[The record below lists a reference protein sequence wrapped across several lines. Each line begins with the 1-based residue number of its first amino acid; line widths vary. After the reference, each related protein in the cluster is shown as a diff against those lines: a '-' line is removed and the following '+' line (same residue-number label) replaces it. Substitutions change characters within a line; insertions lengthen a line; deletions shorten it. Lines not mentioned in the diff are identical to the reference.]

1 MITASNGPT
10 LISHLGGGCNS
21 RFSLLGENNGFYF
34 HGECND
40 RSISFS
46 PTNTWIHLVVVYEN
60 NYIRFYK
67 DGILINDP
75 NSASYYNFTTSLNT
89 QNNEIRIGHPGIS
102 GPSWPSQFYGF
113 IDDIGFWNRALS
125 QQEITALYTSTAGTV
140 ASLNCNGFTQSG
152 NLYSGQA
159 ASNVSIS
166 VPYTGGNAGFYAG
179 QTVTSTGVTGLTAT
193 LTSGTLAN
201 GSGTLNYT
209 ITGTPSGA
217 GNATFAIGVGGQS
230 CNLVL
235 PVTTLSGQ
243 YLANSVFCA
252 NGPTAIVD
260 VTNPTTGKTWM
271 DRNLGASQVA
281 TSSTDQNAY
290 GDLYQWG
297 RRADGHQCR
306 TSPTTAT
313 LSSVDQP
320 AHGNFILAP
329 NAPTDWRSPQNAN
342 LWQGVNG
349 VNNPCPS
356 GYRIPTEQ
364 ELDAERL
371 SWVSNNSLGAY
382 SSVLK
387 ATVAGGRAHNN
398 GSIIGFGTNGGFWAS
413 TVIGT
418 YTRAIDFDMN
428 NSYFYNGLRAG
439 ALSVRCIKEIVGS
452 VGALNCNGNVQ
463 TGNLIVNQAA
473 SNVSV
478 SVPYTAG
485 NGGYYNAQ
493 TVSSAGVTG
502 LTLSLNAGNLANGNG
517 NISYAVTGTPSASGS
532 ANFAISLGG
541 QNCTLTLNVFG
552 VQPSYP
558 AGTVN
563 CNGNAT
569 IVNDVTN
576 PTTGKTWMDR
586 NLGASQVA
594 TSSTDQNAYGDL
606 YQWGRRADGHQC
618 RTSPTTATLSS
629 IDQPAHGNFIIAP
642 NAPYDWRAPQNANLW
657 QGINGVNN
665 PCPSGYRIPTE
676 QELDAERLSWVNQN
690 SAGAYASPLKF
701 TVTGYRN
708 YSAGLITDNGIAG
721 DYWTNL
727 VNNSD
732 SRFLAFGSNVAYFSS
747 GYRSSG
753 FAIRCIKETVG
764 SVGAL
769 NCNGFT
775 QSGNLYSGQAAS
787 NVSINVPYSGGNGG
801 YYAGQNASSTG
812 VTGLTAT
819 LTSGTLANGSGTLS
833 YTITGTP
840 SGVGNATFA
849 INIGGQSCNLVVP
862 ITALTGQYPANS
874 VFCANGPTAIV
885 DVTNP
890 TTGKIWMD
898 RNLGASQV
906 ATSSTDQNAYGDL
919 YQWGRRAD
927 GHQCRTSATTATLSS
942 VDQPAHGNFI
952 VVPNVPS
959 DWRSP
964 QNANLWQGV
973 NGVNNPCPSGYR
985 IPTETEINAERIS
998 WSQNNSVGAFS
1009 SPLKWTLAGR
1019 RFSWDGLLSDI
1030 GTYGSYWS
1038 STISG
1043 IYSLDLDFSISSAGI
1058 PGNNSR
1064 ADGGSVRC
1072 IKETVGSVGAL
1083 NCNGSTQTGNL
1094 IINQTATSISA
1105 SVPYTSGNGGVYN
1118 AQTLSST
1125 GVTGLTATLVSGT
1138 LANGSGSLTYA
1149 ITGTPTTSGTASFA
1163 ISIGGQSCTLNLVVY
1178 GAQPSYPAGT
1188 VNCNGNATIV
1198 NDVTNPTTG
1207 KTWMDR
1213 NLGASQV
1220 ATSST
1225 DQNAYGDLY
1234 QWGRRADGHQCRT
1247 SATTSTLSSVDQPAH
1262 GNFILAPNAPFDW
1275 RSPQNANLWQGVNG
1289 VNNPCPSGYRIPTEQ
1304 ELDAER
1310 LSWSA
1315 NNSIGAFNSPLKIT
1329 LAGNRGNGAGSLF
1342 GVGGNGNYWSSVIS
1356 STSSRYLLF
1365 DGSLANMTT
1374 NIRGLGFSLRC
1385 IKETVGSVG
1394 ALNCNGTTLSG
1405 GVYANQAILGTTAS
1419 VPYTGGNGGY
1429 IAAQTLNSTGVTGIT
1444 ATLSQGL
1451 LANGAGTLAFA
1462 LSGTPSGTGTATFAL
1477 TIGGQSCSFTVSVQ
1491 SFASLSI
1498 NTNDTICNGTSTTLT
1513 ASVANAGTSCAA
1525 PGMSGTLT
1533 NGLVG
1538 YWPFCGNANDLS
1550 GNANHGTVHGAT
1562 LTTDRFGTA
1571 NSAYSFDGIQSNIV
1585 VLNPVNLPIGNSS
1598 RTFACWFNYNT
1609 SIQPP
1614 IYNDW
1619 NSLICY
1625 GNFGAN
1631 CNANYLLL
1639 NNNQT
1644 IGYAGCSG
1652 LTTSSA
1658 NILNSWHQV
1667 SSTYSNGEVKIY
1679 LDGQLLSQTNNNSH
1693 STSLTDLYFGLFNN
1707 QLNSSQ
1713 KYNLNG
1719 KLDDIGIWNRA
1730 LTQQEIT
1737 QLYQQGQA
1745 TYLWSNG
1752 ATTPSITVS
1761 PTQTTTYTC
1770 TVTMNGAITTQSQT
1784 ITVNPIPTV
1793 NAGQDQTVF
1802 AGTQVTLSGSGA
1814 NSYAWN
1820 NGVTNNTPFTATTT
1834 TTYTVT
1840 GTTNGCAGTD
1850 QVLVTV
1856 LPAPNLTLNTN
1867 DTICNGTSTT
1877 LTASVAN
1884 AGTSCAAP
1892 GLSGTLTNGLVGYW
1906 PFCGNANDLSGNANH
1921 GSFTGL
1927 SCIGCSPVTAPP
1939 TPTFDRFN
1947 TSNSS
1952 YQFSNS
1958 FDLIN
1963 IPNSNSLQLT
1973 NEFTISIWANPNTGS
1988 YGSGPS
1994 YLTLLQKWGGT
2005 GSGASYMAALNP
2017 SGNPILYTNNGV
2029 ATSSIVANNP
2039 ISLNN
2044 WTLITFTFEN
2054 GLAKI
2059 FLNGILNTS
2068 SANLVV
2074 PAIQNSSIEIA
2085 RNLNQFAN
2093 FSGDAFAGILD
2104 DIGLWNRA
2112 LTQQEITQ
2120 LYQQGQA
2127 TYLWSNGATTP
2138 SITVSPTQT
2147 TTYTCT
2153 VTMNGVSTTQSQ
2165 TITVNALP
2173 TVTATANQTVCAGAS
2188 VTLNGSGA
2196 SSYSWNNGISNG
2208 VAFTPNS
2215 TTTYTVTGT
2224 NANGCTN
2231 TAQTTVT
2238 VNALP
2243 AANITAQGATTF
2255 CQNNSV
2261 TLNANSGA
2269 GLSYQWYNN
2278 GSAINGANSATLPV
2292 SNAGSYTVQVTNANN
2307 CSQTSAAT
2315 SVTVNA
2321 LPAATITPASAT
2333 TFCQGGSV
2341 VLNGNVGQGLSYQWN
2356 LNGSPINGA
2365 NAASYTANAS
2375 GNYSLDVL
2383 NSDGCSAT
2391 ATVVSVTVNA
2401 LPTVSAGT
2409 NQTLCAGTAITLSGS
2424 GASSYT
2430 WNNGVS
2436 NGVSFTPVST
2446 QTYTVTGTNANGCSN
2461 TAQVTVTV
2469 NALPTPTISYVG
2481 SPILCQ
2487 GSTLALNSSA
2497 GSSYL
2502 WSNGQTTQTI
2512 QVTQG
2517 GAYTVQV
2524 TNANGCVGTSNP
2536 VNITVNPLPA
2546 PSITAQG
2553 PTTFCQGGSVVLT
2566 STGATSYAWSTN
2578 ATTQS
2583 ITVTTSGLYQVTV
2596 VDNKGCSGSSSPIQV
2611 TVLSPP
2617 NASITTIGSTALCAG
2632 QSTSLSA
2639 PAGNTYLWSNGA
2651 STQNITV
2658 NTAGTYSVQVTNA
2671 AGCSAN
2677 SNVVTISVNPVP
2689 VANISANGATSFCS
2703 GGSVVLTASAGA
2715 SYLWNTGATTQSIT
2729 VNSSGTFNVTVTGA
2743 GGCNATSA
2751 ATSVTVNALP
2761 TASITAS
2768 GNTTFCAGNSVLL
2781 SASNGNSYL
2790 WSNGATTPSISATT
2804 AGSYSVSVTNG
2815 AGCSATSTPVQ
2826 ITVNPL
2832 PTVSAGANQS
2842 VCIGGQVTLNGS
2854 GANTYTWNNGVTNG
2868 IAFTPA
2874 NTQTYTVTGTNANGC
2889 SNTAQVTVTVNALPA
2904 VSAGA
2909 NQSICAGSQVTLMG
2923 SGANTYA
2930 WNNGVTNG
2938 VAFTPVNTQTYTVTG
2953 TNANGCSNTAQ
2964 MTVTVNALPTASIS
2978 PSGSTTLCAGSSVN
2992 LSASNGS
2999 SYLWSNG
3006 ATTQTITASSAGN
3019 YSVQVTNAAGCSA
3032 TSSIVNVVVNPLPAA
3047 NITANGSTTFCAG
3060 GSVVL
3065 SATAGASYL
3074 WNTGATSQTLTVNTS
3089 GTYTVT
3095 VTSNNGCVGTS
3106 SPQTVTV
3113 SAQPSTSITANG
3125 ATSFCAGG
3133 SVLLSAP
3140 NGGTYL
3146 WSTGATT
3153 PSISVST
3160 AGNYSVTVTN
3170 GAGCSATSS
3179 PTQITVN
3186 PLPVVSAG
3194 ANQSVCSGAQVTLNG
3209 SGATSY
3215 IWNNGVTNGVA
3226 FTPATTQT
3234 YTVTGSDANGC
3245 SNTAQ
3250 VTVSVNALPV
3260 VSAGANQSICSG
3272 AQVTLNGSGATS
3284 YTWNNGVT
3292 NGVAFTPANT
3302 QTYTVTGTNANG
3314 CANTAQ
3320 VTVSVNALPAVSAGA
3335 NQSICA
3341 GAQVTLN
3348 GSGATS
3354 YAWNNGVT
3362 NGVAFTPANTQTY
3375 TVTGTNANGCSNTAQ
3390 VTVSVN
3396 VLPTVSAGA
3405 NQSVCAGNQVTLNG
3419 SGATSYSWNNGV
3431 TNGVAFTPANTQT
3444 YTVTGTN
3451 ANGCSNTAQVTVTV
3465 NALPVVS
3472 AGSNQSVCAGNQV
3485 TLNGSGA
3492 TSYAWN
3498 NGVTNGVAFTPAN
3511 TQTYTVTGTNANG
3524 CTNTAQVTV
3533 TVNALPTANAGTN
3546 ALINCVNNPNGAL
3559 LGAAPQAGFTYQ
3571 WSPATGLSSATLAN
3585 PVANPINST
3594 GYTLTVTQTA
3604 TGCSNTASVNV
3615 TVNSSAPQANAGQNS
3630 SITCVANTNGVNI
3643 GSNPSAGLTYAWTP
3657 STGLSASNISN
3668 PVANPLLTTTYT
3680 LTITNTSNGCTGTG
3694 TVTVSVNNTAP
3705 TVNAGQDQTVC
3716 AGQSVTLN
3724 ATGANTYTWNNGAI
3738 QGVAFTPST
3747 TQTYTVQGT
3756 NTVNG
3761 CTSTDQVI
3769 VTLNALPTV
3778 SAGTNQTVCAGT
3790 SVTLT
3795 GSGASSY
3802 AWNNGVSNGVAF
3814 SPTNTQTYTVTGTDA
3829 NGCSN
3834 TAQVTVTVNALPVVS
3849 AGPNQSICAG
3859 TAVTLNGSGATN
3871 YTWNNGVSNGV
3882 AFTPTNTQTYTVTG
3896 TNANGCQG
3904 TAQVTVTVNA
3914 VPTPTLVANGTA
3926 PYCPGTNVVLS
3937 TPSIPGHT
3945 YQWYFGQNIINGA
3958 TASTYTATTAGT
3970 YYVKVTAPGGCFGNS
3985 NSITISY
3992 LNPTIIAMGPT
4003 NICQGGN
4010 VVLQTAVGAGFQYT
4024 WMKNGMS
4031 LINGGNSASFTA
4043 SSPGTYTVKIVT
4055 PSGCVM
4061 YSNPIQVSFIINP
4074 TASITAN
4081 GSLNLCAGNSIT
4093 LSAANNANAVS
4104 YQWRKNGIN
4113 ILGATSQ
4120 TLVVSQSGTYSVVIA
4135 NLACPATSAVIS
4147 NTLTIQVFPNPNPI
4161 ITSSGTVV
4169 SPGVSVTLSTATGIG
4184 NTYQWYKMLGTTLL
4198 AIQGATQ
4205 ATYTTTSSG
4214 TFRVKVTNMYGC
4226 WKYSNS
4232 ITIGSSQLPEQGV
4245 TCTSDGIVVKHPE
4258 GISNEGTWME
4268 EAVDGTKSRIT
4279 TTWDEANKQWVV
4291 MAKPQGNYVYETT
4304 EEEMVMQWIR
4314 IVNVCNERTL
4324 VAYPNPTRDVFT
4336 VDGITQIEAVQ
4347 SIQLWNQ
4354 MGQRV
4359 TEFAIE
4365 TQHFDLSNYAPG
4377 LYFLVIEALNERI
4390 QVKVERN

>member
-1 MITASNGPT
+1 MRYFYALLLTFFSFQFISQTPNYVPTNSLVGWWPFTGNANDLSGNGYNGTVNGATLTTDRFGVTNRAYSFNGNSNFIWVGLVQQLNGSPAASISYWINSSLSFPQNAAGNYGTAIGHWKHDGQFNGPIGIQLT
-10 LISHLGGGCNS
+10 NISDGSLDVSLIGGQGTSSNPGIINANNWTHICVIYNGS
-21 RFSLLGENNGFYF
+21 QAINQRISLYINGHFNQFINVNN
-34 HGECND
+34 
-40 RSISFS
+40 S
-46 PTNTWIHLVVVYEN
+46 PTTLGSQATRTY
-60 NYIRFYK
+60 FGAACGP
-67 DGILINDP
+67 DGQDD
-75 NSASYYNFTTSLNT
+75 AWSYFN
-89 QNNEIRIGHPGIS
+89 GK
-102 GPSWPSQFYGF
+102 
-113 IDDIGFWNRALS
+113 IDDIGIWNRALT
-125 QQEITALYTSTAGTV
+125 QTEITALYTSTAGTV
-140 ASLNCNGFTQSG
+140 ASLNCNGFIQIG

-159 ASNVSIS
+159 ASNVSIN
-166 VPYTGGNAGFYAG
+166 VPYTGGNGGYYAG
-179 QTVTSTGVTGLTAT
+179 QNVSSTGVTGLTAT
-193 LTSGTLAN
+193 LTSSTLAN
-201 GSGTLNYT
+201 GNGTVSYT
-209 ITGTPSGA
+209 LTGTPSGV
-217 GNATFAIGVGGQS
+217 GNATFALSIGGQS

-243 YLANSVFCA
+243 Y
-252 NGPTAIVD
+252 
-260 VTNPTTGKTWM
+260 
-271 DRNLGASQVA
+271 
-281 TSSTDQNAY
+281 
-290 GDLYQWG
+290 
-297 RRADGHQCR
+297 
-306 TSPTTAT
+306 
-313 LSSVDQP
+313 
-320 AHGNFILAP
+320 
-329 NAPTDWRSPQNAN
+329 
-342 LWQGVNG
+342 
-349 VNNPCPS
+349 
-356 GYRIPTEQ
+356 
-364 ELDAERL
+364 
-371 SWVSNNSLGAY
+371 
-382 SSVLK
+382 
-387 ATVAGGRAHNN
+387 
-398 GSIIGFGTNGGFWAS
+398 
-413 TVIGT
+413 
-418 YTRAIDFDMN
+418 
-428 NSYFYNGLRAG
+428 
-439 ALSVRCIKEIVGS
+439 
-452 VGALNCNGNVQ
+452 
-463 TGNLIVNQAA
+463 
-473 SNVSV
+473 
-478 SVPYTAG
+478 
-485 NGGYYNAQ
+485 
-493 TVSSAGVTG
+493 
-502 LTLSLNAGNLANGNG
+502 
-517 NISYAVTGTPSASGS
+517 
-532 ANFAISLGG
+532 
-541 QNCTLTLNVFG
+541 
-552 VQPSYP
+552 
-558 AGTVN
+558 
-563 CNGNAT
+563 
-569 IVNDVTN
+569 
-576 PTTGKTWMDR
+576 
-586 NLGASQVA
+586 
-594 TSSTDQNAYGDL
+594 
-606 YQWGRRADGHQC
+606 
-618 RTSPTTATLSS
+618 
-629 IDQPAHGNFIIAP
+629 
-642 NAPYDWRAPQNANLW
+642 
-657 QGINGVNN
+657 
-665 PCPSGYRIPTE
+665 
-676 QELDAERLSWVNQN
+676 
-690 SAGAYASPLKF
+690 
-701 TVTGYRN
+701 
-708 YSAGLITDNGIAG
+708 
-721 DYWTNL
+721 
-727 VNNSD
+727 
-732 SRFLAFGSNVAYFSS
+732 
-747 GYRSSG
+747 
-753 FAIRCIKETVG
+753 
-764 SVGAL
+764 
-769 NCNGFT
+769 
-775 QSGNLYSGQAAS
+775 
-787 NVSINVPYSGGNGG
+787 
-801 YYAGQNASSTG
+801 
-812 VTGLTAT
+812 
-819 LTSGTLANGSGTLS
+819 
-833 YTITGTP
+833 
-840 SGVGNATFA
+840 
-849 INIGGQSCNLVVP
+849 
-862 ITALTGQYPANS
+862 PANS

-885 DVTNP
+885 
-890 TTGKIWMD
+890 
-898 RNLGASQV
+898 
-906 ATSSTDQNAYGDL
+906 
-919 YQWGRRAD
+919 
-927 GHQCRTSATTATLSS
+927 
-942 VDQPAHGNFI
+942 
-952 VVPNVPS
+952 
-959 DWRSP
+959 
-964 QNANLWQGV
+964 
-973 NGVNNPCPSGYR
+973 
-985 IPTETEINAERIS
+985 
-998 WSQNNSVGAFS
+998 
-1009 SPLKWTLAGR
+1009 
-1019 RFSWDGLLSDI
+1019 
-1030 GTYGSYWS
+1030 
-1038 STISG
+1038 
-1043 IYSLDLDFSISSAGI
+1043 
-1058 PGNNSR
+1058 
-1064 ADGGSVRC
+1064 
-1072 IKETVGSVGAL
+1072 
-1083 NCNGSTQTGNL
+1083 
-1094 IINQTATSISA
+1094 
-1105 SVPYTSGNGGVYN
+1105 
-1118 AQTLSST
+1118 
-1125 GVTGLTATLVSGT
+1125 
-1138 LANGSGSLTYA
+1138 
-1149 ITGTPTTSGTASFA
+1149 
-1163 ISIGGQSCTLNLVVY
+1163 
-1178 GAQPSYPAGT
+1178 
-1188 VNCNGNATIV
+1188 
-1198 NDVTNPTTG
+1198 DVTNPTTG

-1262 GNFILAPNAPFDW
+1262 GNFILTPNAPFDW
-1275 RSPQNANLWQGVNG
+1275 RSPQNTNLWQGVSG

-1374 NIRGLGFSLRC
+1374 NIRGLGFSIRC

-1429 IAAQTLNSTGVTGIT
+1429 IAAQTLNSTGVSGIT

-1451 LANGAGTLAFA
+1451 LANGAGTLALV
-1462 LSGTPSGTGTATFAL
+1462 LSGTPSGTGSATFAL
-1477 TIGGQSCSFTVSVQ
+1477 TIGGQSCSFTVNVQ
-1491 SFASLSI
+1491 SFASITINTNDTICAGQTTTLTANAQNAGTPCAAPGLSGTLTNGLVGYWPFCGNANDLSGNGNNGTVNGATLTTDRFGSANSAYSFDGVDDRI
-1498 NTNDTICNGTSTTLT
+1498 GVSNNSSINNLSEVSLSYWINVSQLPNNNVDGGYAGCVTKWFGTGNCNSNTDHFGSWITSNSTYKGGTRLYPLGVNMTTSQSVISTGNWSFICFVHDSNSGGKLFINGSLVSTVPVIGSLCSTTNDLYFGCDNGLGILNRFLNGKLDDIGIYNRALTPQEITQLYQQGQATYLWSNGATTPSITVSPTQTTTYTCTVTMNGSSTTQSQTITVNALPTVNAGQDQTVFAGTQVTLSGSGANSYAWNNGVTNNTPFAATTTTTYTVTGTTNGCAGTDQVLVTVLPAPNLTLNTNDTICNGTSTTLT

-1784 ITVNPIPTV
+1784 ITVN
-1793 NAGQDQTVF
+1793 
-1802 AGTQVTLSGSGA
+1802 
-1814 NSYAWN
+1814 
-1820 NGVTNNTPFTATTT
+1820 
-1834 TTYTVT
+1834 
-1840 GTTNGCAGTD
+1840 
-1850 QVLVTV
+1850 
-1856 LPAPNLTLNTN
+1856 
-1867 DTICNGTSTT
+1867 
-1877 LTASVAN
+1877 
-1884 AGTSCAAP
+1884 
-1892 GLSGTLTNGLVGYW
+1892 
-1906 PFCGNANDLSGNANH
+1906 
-1921 GSFTGL
+1921 
-1927 SCIGCSPVTAPP
+1927 
-1939 TPTFDRFN
+1939 
-1947 TSNSS
+1947 
-1952 YQFSNS
+1952 
-1958 FDLIN
+1958 
-1963 IPNSNSLQLT
+1963 
-1973 NEFTISIWANPNTGS
+1973 
-1988 YGSGPS
+1988 
-1994 YLTLLQKWGGT
+1994 
-2005 GSGASYMAALNP
+2005 
-2017 SGNPILYTNNGV
+2017 
-2029 ATSSIVANNP
+2029 
-2039 ISLNN
+2039 
-2044 WTLITFTFEN
+2044 
-2054 GLAKI
+2054 
-2059 FLNGILNTS
+2059 
-2068 SANLVV
+2068 
-2074 PAIQNSSIEIA
+2074 
-2085 RNLNQFAN
+2085 
-2093 FSGDAFAGILD
+2093 
-2104 DIGLWNRA
+2104 
-2112 LTQQEITQ
+2112 
-2120 LYQQGQA
+2120 
-2127 TYLWSNGATTP
+2127 
-2138 SITVSPTQT
+2138 
-2147 TTYTCT
+2147 
-2153 VTMNGVSTTQSQ
+2153 
-2165 TITVNALP
+2165 ALP

-2391 ATVVSVTVNA
+2391 STVVSVTVNA
-2401 LPTVSAGT
+2401 LPTVSAGA
-2409 NQTLCAGTAITLSGS
+2409 NQTLCVGTAITLSGS
-2424 GASSYT
+2424 GATSYT

-2436 NGVSFTPVST
+2436 NGVAFTPAST

-2566 STGATSYAWSTN
+2566 STGATSYSWSTN

-2617 NASITTIGSTALCAG
+2617 NASITTIGSTVLCTG

-2658 NTAGTYSVQVTNA
+2658 NTAGTYSVQVTNP

-2790 WSNGATTPSISATT
+2790 WSNGATTPSISATA

-2815 AGCSATSTPVQ
+2815 AGCSATSNPIQ

-2832 PTVSAGANQS
+2832 PSVSAGANQS
-2842 VCIGGQVTLNGS
+2842 VCIGGQVTLSGS

-2868 IAFTPA
+2868 VAFTPA

-2938 VAFTPVNTQTYTVTG
+2938 VAFTPANTQTYTVTG

-2964 MTVTVNALPTASIS
+2964 VTVTVNALPTASINA
-2978 PSGSTTLCAGSSVN
+2978 SGSTTLCAGSSVN

-3006 ATTQTITASSAGN
+3006 ATTQTITANSAGN

-3074 WNTGATSQTLTVNTS
+3074 WNTGATTQTLTVNTS

-3095 VTSNNGCVGTS
+3095 VTSNNGCIGTS
-3106 SPQTVTV
+3106 SPQNVTV

-3170 GAGCSATSS
+3170 GAGCSATST

-3186 PLPVVSAG
+3186 PLPAVSAG
-3194 ANQSVCSGAQVTLNG
+3194 ANQSVCAGNQVTLNG

-3215 IWNNGVTNGVA
+3215 SWNNGVTNGVA

-3234 YTVTGSDANGC
+3234 YTVTGTSANGC

-3260 VSAGANQSICSG
+3260 VSAGANQSICS
-3272 AQVTLNGSGATS
+3272 
-3284 YTWNNGVT
+3284 
-3292 NGVAFTPANT
+3292 
-3302 QTYTVTGTNANG
+3302 
-3314 CANTAQ
+3314 
-3320 VTVSVNALPAVSAGA
+3320 
-3335 NQSICA
+3335 

-3390 VTVSVN
+3390 VTV
-3396 VLPTVSAGA
+3396 
-3405 NQSVCAGNQVTLNG
+3405 
-3419 SGATSYSWNNGV
+3419 
-3431 TNGVAFTPANTQT
+3431 
-3444 YTVTGTN
+3444 
-3451 ANGCSNTAQVTVTV
+3451 TV
-3465 NALPVVS
+3465 NALP
-3472 AGSNQSVCAGNQV
+3472 A
-3485 TLNGSGA
+3485 
-3492 TSYAWN
+3492 
-3498 NGVTNGVAFTPAN
+3498 
-3511 TQTYTVTGTNANG
+3511 
-3524 CTNTAQVTV
+3524 
-3533 TVNALPTANAGTN
+3533 ANAGSN
-3546 ALINCVNNPNGAL
+3546 ALINCVNNPNGAP

-3585 PVANPINST
+3585 PIANPINST

-3615 TVNSSAPQANAGQNS
+3615 TVNTAAPQANAGQNS
-3630 SITCVANTNGVNI
+3630 SITCVTNTNGVSI

-3724 ATGANTYTWNNGAI
+3724 ATGANTYVWNNGAI

-3761 CTSTDQVI
+3761 CTATDQVI

-3790 SVTLT
+3790 AVTLT

-3814 SPTNTQTYTVTGTDA
+3814 SPANTQTYTVTGTDA

-3859 TAVTLNGSGATN
+3859 TAVTLSGSGATN

-3882 AFTPTNTQTYTVTG
+3882 AFTPTNTQTYTVIG

-3914 VPTPTLVANGTA
+3914 VPTPTLVANGTT

-3945 YQWYFGQNIINGA
+3945 YQWYFGQTIINGA

-3985 NSITISY
+3985 NSINISY

-4031 LINGGNSASFTA
+4031 MINGGNSASFTA

-4061 YSNPIQVSFIINP
+4061 YSNPIQVTFIINP

-4113 ILGATSQ
+4113 IPGATSQ

-4135 NLACPATSAVIS
+4135 NQACPATSAVVS

-4161 ITSSGTVV
+4161 ISSSGTVV
-4169 SPGVSVTLSTATGIG
+4169 SPGVSVTLSTANGIG
-4184 NTYQWYKMLGTTLL
+4184 NTYQWFKMLGTTLL
-4198 AIQGATQ
+4198 AIPGATQ

-4279 TTWDEANKQWVV
+4279 TTWDEANKQWVI

-4314 IVNVCNERTL
+4314 IVNVCNQRAL

-4359 TEFAIE
+4359 TEFTIE

>member
-1 MITASNGPT
+1 MQFMRYFYALLLTFFSFQFISQTPNYVPTNGLVGWWPFT
-10 LISHLGGGCNS
+10 GNANDLSVNG
-21 RFSLLGENNGFYF
+21 NNGTVN
-34 HGECND
+34 GATLTTD
-40 RSISFS
+40 RFGVANRAYLFNGV
-46 PTNTWIHLVVVYEN
+46 T
-60 NYIRFYK
+60 NYIEVVHNATFDFESNNSITISTWFLTSSINGSVFVQKQAGVGATQNGFNCGLLNVSGALCGVSKKTPGNQSLIGFGPNGYNNSAWHNFVYSFTNGNAK
-67 DGILINDP
+67 LYYDGQLINTQTDIGSIVA
-75 NSASYYNFTTSLNT
+75 NSITNLFFGVGLPQNT
-89 QNNEIRIGHPGIS
+89 AYFNGKL
-102 GPSWPSQFYGF
+102 
-113 IDDIGFWNRALS
+113 DDIGIWNRALS
-125 QQEITALYTSTAGTV
+125 QQEISALYTSTAGTV
-140 ASLNCNGFTQSG
+140 SALNCNGFTQSG
-152 NLYSGQA
+152 NLIVNQA

-166 VPYTGGNAGFYAG
+166 VPYTGGNGGYYAG
-179 QTVTSTGVTGLTAT
+179 QNVSSTGVTGLTAT

-201 GSGTLNYT
+201 GSGTLSYT

-217 GNATFAIGVGGQS
+217 GNATFIISVGGQS

-243 YLANSVFCA
+243 YLANSVFCP

-260 VTNPTTGKTWM
+260 VTNP
-271 DRNLGASQVA
+271 S
-281 TSSTDQNAY
+281 
-290 GDLYQWG
+290 
-297 RRADGHQCR
+297 
-306 TSPTTAT
+306 
-313 LSSVDQP
+313 
-320 AHGNFILAP
+320 
-329 NAPTDWRSPQNAN
+329 
-342 LWQGVNG
+342 
-349 VNNPCPS
+349 
-356 GYRIPTEQ
+356 
-364 ELDAERL
+364 
-371 SWVSNNSLGAY
+371 
-382 SSVLK
+382 
-387 ATVAGGRAHNN
+387 
-398 GSIIGFGTNGGFWAS
+398 
-413 TVIGT
+413 
-418 YTRAIDFDMN
+418 
-428 NSYFYNGLRAG
+428 
-439 ALSVRCIKEIVGS
+439 
-452 VGALNCNGNVQ
+452 
-463 TGNLIVNQAA
+463 
-473 SNVSV
+473 
-478 SVPYTAG
+478 
-485 NGGYYNAQ
+485 
-493 TVSSAGVTG
+493 
-502 LTLSLNAGNLANGNG
+502 
-517 NISYAVTGTPSASGS
+517 
-532 ANFAISLGG
+532 
-541 QNCTLTLNVFG
+541 
-552 VQPSYP
+552 
-558 AGTVN
+558 
-563 CNGNAT
+563 
-569 IVNDVTN
+569 
-576 PTTGKTWMDR
+576 TGKTWMDR

-629 IDQPAHGNFIIAP
+629 IDQPAHGNFILAP
-642 NAPYDWRAPQNANLW
+642 NAPFDWRSPQNNNLW
-657 QGINGVNN
+657 QGVNGVNN
-665 PCPSGYRIPTE
+665 PCPSGYRVPT
-676 QELDAERLSWVNQN
+676 QTELDNERLSWNPNN
-690 SAGAYASPLKF
+690 SVGAFTSPLKWNLAGTRSF
-701 TVTGYRN
+701 NNGAINDLNTGGFFWTCTIDGGIGSYALSFIN
-708 YSAGLITDNGIAG
+708 NPFVGSYSRGYG
-721 DYWTNL
+721 
-727 VNNSD
+727 
-732 SRFLAFGSNVAYFSS
+732 FSV
-747 GYRSSG
+747 
-753 FAIRCIKETVG
+753 RCIKETIG

-769 NCNGFT
+769 NCNGNV
-775 QSGNLYSGQAAS
+775 QSGNLIVNQVAS
-787 NVSINVPYSGGNGG
+787 NVSVSVPYTAGNGG
-801 YYAGQNASSTG
+801 YYNAQTVSSTG
-812 VTGLTAT
+812 VSGLTLSINA
-819 LTSGTLANGSGTLS
+819 GYLANGNGNIS
-833 YTITGTP
+833 YTVSGTP
-840 SGVGNATFA
+840 SASGSANFAISLGGQNCTLTLTVYGVQPSYPAGTVNCNGNAT
-849 INIGGQSCNLVVP
+849 
-862 ITALTGQYPANS
+862 
-874 VFCANGPTAIV
+874 IV
-885 DVTNP
+885 NDVTNP
-890 TTGKIWMD
+890 TTGKTWMD
-898 RNLGASQV
+898 RNLGAGQV

-927 GHQCRTSATTATLSS
+927 GHQCRTSGNTSTLSS

-952 VVPNVPS
+952 LAPNAPF

-964 QNANLWQGV
+964 QNTNLWQGV

-985 IPTETEINAERIS
+985 IPTEQELDAERLS
-998 WSQNNSVGAFS
+998 WSSNNSSGAYTS
-1009 SPLKWTLAGR
+1009 QLKFVMSGY
-1019 RFSWDGLLSDI
+1019 RFNNN
-1030 GTYGSYWS
+1030 GSLQDLGSFGHYWS
-1038 STISG
+1038 STFNGSFSKRLGFGNVIAA
-1043 IYSLDLDFSISSAGI
+1043 SLND
-1058 PGNNSR
+1058 GNRGN
-1064 ADGGSVRC
+1064 GFTVRC
-1072 IKETVGSVGAL
+1072 IKETIGSVGSI
-1083 NCNGSTQTGNL
+1083 NCNGFTQSGNLYSGQVSSNVSISVPYTGGNGGYYAGQNVSSTGVTGLTATLTSGTLTNGSGTLSYTITGTPSGVGNATFAVSVGGQSCNLVIPITALSAQYPANSVFCANGPTAIVDVTNPTTGKTWMDRNLGASQVATSSTDQNAYGDLYQWGRGSDGHQCRTSPTTATLSSIDQPAHGNFILAPNAPNDWRSPQNTNLWQGVTGVNNPCPSGYRVPTETEFFNDRSTWLSNNSAGAFNSVLKLSQAGYRMNSNATLTSVGVDGNYWSSTINGTNAVTLDIVSGGALEYADKRSYGISVRCIKQALASVGSINCNSSTQTGNL
-1094 IINQTATSISA
+1094 IVNQVATSVSG
-1105 SVPYTSGNGGVYN
+1105 SVPYTAGNGGIYN

-1125 GVTGLTATLVSGT
+1125 GVTGLTASLAAGT
-1138 LANGSGSLTYA
+1138 LANGAGSLTYT

-1163 ISIGGQSCTLNLVVY
+1163 ISIGAQSCTLNLVVY
-1178 GAQPSYPAGT
+1178 NVQPAYPAGT

-1225 DQNAYGDLY
+1225 DAASYGDLY

-1247 SATTSTLSSVDQPAH
+1247 SPTTATLSSIDQPAH

-1275 RSPQNANLWQGVNG
+1275 RAPQNTNLWQGVNG
-1289 VNNPCPSGYRIPTEQ
+1289 VNNPCPSGYRIPTEP
-1304 ELDAER
+1304 ELNNER
-1310 LSWSA
+1310 LSWSSP
-1315 NNSIGAFNSPLKIT
+1315 NTQGAFSSNLKLT
-1329 LAGNRGNGAGSLF
+1329 LAGYRYYNS
-1342 GVGGNGNYWSSVIS
+1342 GGILLTAQEGFIWSSNIN
-1356 STSSRYLLF
+1356 STGTASRYLDWGNNNSDIF
-1365 DGSLANMTT
+1365 DAYRVFGMSV
-1374 NIRGLGFSLRC
+1374 RC

-1405 GVYANQAILGTTAS
+1405 GVYANQAIIGTTAS

-1429 IAAQTLNSTGVTGIT
+1429 FTAQTLNSTGVTGIT
-1444 ATLSQGL
+1444 ATLNQGL
-1451 LANGAGTLAFA
+1451 LANGVGTLAFA

-1477 TIGGQSCSFTVSVQ
+1477 TIGDQSCSFMVSVQ
-1491 SFASLSI
+1491 SFATLSI
-1498 NTNDTICNGTSTTLT
+1498 
-1513 ASVANAGTSCAA
+1513 
-1525 PGMSGTLT
+1525 
-1533 NGLVG
+1533 
-1538 YWPFCGNANDLS
+1538 
-1550 GNANHGTVHGAT
+1550 
-1562 LTTDRFGTA
+1562 
-1571 NSAYSFDGIQSNIV
+1571 
-1585 VLNPVNLPIGNSS
+1585 
-1598 RTFACWFNYNT
+1598 
-1609 SIQPP
+1609 
-1614 IYNDW
+1614 
-1619 NSLICY
+1619 
-1625 GNFGAN
+1625 
-1631 CNANYLLL
+1631 
-1639 NNNQT
+1639 
-1644 IGYAGCSG
+1644 
-1652 LTTSSA
+1652 
-1658 NILNSWHQV
+1658 
-1667 SSTYSNGEVKIY
+1667 
-1679 LDGQLLSQTNNNSH
+1679 
-1693 STSLTDLYFGLFNN
+1693 
-1707 QLNSSQ
+1707 
-1713 KYNLNG
+1713 
-1719 KLDDIGIWNRA
+1719 
-1730 LTQQEIT
+1730 
-1737 QLYQQGQA
+1737 
-1745 TYLWSNG
+1745 
-1752 ATTPSITVS
+1752 
-1761 PTQTTTYTC
+1761 
-1770 TVTMNGAITTQSQT
+1770 
-1784 ITVNPIPTV
+1784 
-1793 NAGQDQTVF
+1793 
-1802 AGTQVTLSGSGA
+1802 
-1814 NSYAWN
+1814 
-1820 NGVTNNTPFTATTT
+1820 
-1834 TTYTVT
+1834 
-1840 GTTNGCAGTD
+1840 
-1850 QVLVTV
+1850 
-1856 LPAPNLTLNTN
+1856 NTN

-1892 GLSGTLTNGLVGYW
+1892 GLSGTLTNSIVGYW
-1906 PFCGNANDLSGNANH
+1906 PFCGNANDLSGNGYNGTVNGA
-1921 GSFTGL
+1921 TL
-1927 SCIGCSPVTAPP
+1927 T
-1939 TPTFDRFN
+1939 TDRFGVAN
-1947 TSNSS
+1947 SAYSFDGISNFIWVGLVQQLNGSPTASISYWINSS
-1952 YQFSNS
+1952 LSFPQNVAGNYGTAIGHWKHDGQFNGP
-1958 FDLIN
+1958 IG
-1963 IPNSNSLQLT
+1963 IQLT
-1973 NEFTISIWANPNTGS
+1973 NISDGS
-1988 YGSGPS
+1988 VHVS
-1994 YLTLLQKWGGT
+1994 LIGGQ
-2005 GSGASYMAALNP
+2005 G
-2017 SGNPILYTNNGV
+2017 
-2029 ATSSIVANNP
+2029 TSSNQGIINA
-2039 ISLNN
+2039 NN
-2044 WTLITFTFEN
+2044 WTHICVIYN
-2054 GLAKI
+2054 GSQAINQRISLFI
-2059 FLNGILNTS
+2059 NGNF
-2068 SANLVV
+2068 
-2074 PAIQNSSIEIA
+2074 
-2085 RNLNQFAN
+2085 NQFINVNNSPTTLGSQATRTYI
-2093 FSGDAFAGILD
+2093 GAACGPDGQDDAWSYFNGKID
-2104 DIGLWNRA
+2104 DIGTWNRA

-2153 VTMNGVSTTQSQ
+2153 VTMNGVNTTQSQ
-2165 TITVNALP
+2165 TIAVNALP
-2173 TVTATANQTVCAGAS
+2173 TVTSTANQTVCAGTS
-2188 VTLNGSGA
+2188 VTLSGSGA
-2196 SSYSWNNGISNG
+2196 SSYSWSNGISNG

-2307 CSQTSAAT
+2307 CSQTSAAMA
-2315 SVTVNA
+2315 VTVNA
-2321 LPAATITPASAT
+2321 LPTATITPASAT

-2341 VLNGNVGQGLSYQWN
+2341 VLNGNLGQGLSYQWN

-2375 GNYSLDVL
+2375 GNYSLNVL
-2383 NSDGCSAT
+2383 NSDGCAAT
-2391 ATVVSVTVNA
+2391 STAVSVTVNA
-2401 LPTVSAGT
+2401 LPTVSAGS
-2409 NQTLCAGTAITLSGS
+2409 NQTLCAGTAITLSGT

-2436 NGVSFTPVST
+2436 NGVAFTPAST

-2469 NALPTPTISYVG
+2469 NALPTPSISYVG

-2487 GSTLALNSSA
+2487 GSVLALNSTA

-2566 STGATSYAWSTN
+2566 STGATSYTWSTN

-2689 VANISANGATSFCS
+2689 VANLSANGATSFCS

-2761 TASITAS
+2761 SASITAT

-2790 WSNGATTPSISATT
+2790 WSNGATTPSISATA

-2815 AGCSATSTPVQ
+2815 AGCTATSTPVQ

-2854 GANTYTWNNGVTNG
+2854 GANTYTWNNGLTNG

-2889 SNTAQVTVTVNALPA
+2889 SNTAQVTVNVNALPA

-2938 VAFTPVNTQTYTVTG
+2938 VAFTPPNTQTYTVTG

-2964 MTVTVNALPTASIS
+2964 VTVTVNALPTASIS

-3006 ATTQTITASSAGN
+3006 ATSQTITASSAGN

-3032 TSSIVNVVVNPLPAA
+3032 TSTIVNVVVNPLPAA

-3106 SPQTVTV
+3106 SPQSVTV

-3170 GAGCSATSS
+3170 GAGCSATST
-3179 PTQITVN
+3179 PTTITVN
-3186 PLPVVSAG
+3186 PLPV
-3194 ANQSVCSGAQVTLNG
+3194 
-3209 SGATSY
+3209 
-3215 IWNNGVTNGVA
+3215 
-3226 FTPATTQT
+3226 
-3234 YTVTGSDANGC
+3234 
-3245 SNTAQ
+3245 
-3250 VTVSVNALPV
+3250 
-3260 VSAGANQSICSG
+3260 
-3272 AQVTLNGSGATS
+3272 
-3284 YTWNNGVT
+3284 
-3292 NGVAFTPANT
+3292 
-3302 QTYTVTGTNANG
+3302 
-3314 CANTAQ
+3314 
-3320 VTVSVNALPAVSAGA
+3320 
-3335 NQSICA
+3335 
-3341 GAQVTLN
+3341 
-3348 GSGATS
+3348 
-3354 YAWNNGVT
+3354 
-3362 NGVAFTPANTQTY
+3362 
-3375 TVTGTNANGCSNTAQ
+3375 
-3390 VTVSVN
+3390 
-3396 VLPTVSAGA
+3396 VSAGA

-3444 YTVTGTN
+3444 YTVTGSD

-3465 NALPVVS
+3465 NALPVLN
-3472 AGSNQSVCAGNQV
+3472 AGANQSICSGAQV

-3524 CTNTAQVTV
+3524 CANTAQVTVTVNALPAVSAGANQSICAGAQVTLNGLGATSYAWNNGVTNGVAFTPVNTQTYTVTGTNANGCTNTAQVTVSVNALPTVSAGANQSICSGAQVTLNGSGASNYIWNNGVTNGVAFTPATTQTYTVSGTDANGCSNTAQVTVTVNALPVVSAGANQSICSGAQVTLNGSGATSYAWNNGVTNSVAFTPANTQTYTVTGTNANGCANTAQVTV
-3533 TVNALPTANAGTN
+3533 TVNALPTANAGSNT
-3546 ALINCVNNPNGAL
+3546 LINCVNNPNGAT
-3559 LGAAPQAGFTYQ
+3559 LGTAPQAGFTYQ
-3571 WSPATGLSSATLAN
+3571 WSPATGLSSANLAN
-3585 PVANPINST
+3585 PIANPINST
-3594 GYTLTVTQTA
+3594 AYTLTVTQTA

-3615 TVNSSAPQANAGQNS
+3615 TVNIAAPQANPGQNS

-3724 ATGANTYTWNNGAI
+3724 ATGANTYVWNNGAI
-3738 QGVAFTPST
+3738 QGVAFTPNT

-3761 CTSTDQVI
+3761 CTATDQVT

-3790 SVTLT
+3790 AVTLT
-3795 GSGASSY
+3795 GSGANSY

-3814 SPTNTQTYTVTGTDA
+3814 SPANTQTYTVTGTDA

-3849 AGPNQSICAG
+3849 AGANQSICAG
-3859 TAVTLNGSGATN
+3859 TAVTLSGSGATN

-3882 AFTPTNTQTYTVTG
+3882 AFTPTNTQTYTVIG

-3937 TPSIPGHT
+3937 TPSLPGHT

-3958 TASTYTATTAGT
+3958 TASTYTAMTAGT

-3985 NSITISY
+3985 NSITISF

-4031 LINGGNSASFTA
+4031 MINGGNSASFTV
-4043 SSPGTYTVKIVT
+4043 SSHGTYTVKIVT

-4113 ILGATSQ
+4113 IPGATSQ

-4135 NLACPATSAVIS
+4135 NQACPATSAVVS

-4169 SPGVSVTLSTATGIG
+4169 SPGVSVTLSTANVIG
-4184 NTYQWYKMLGTTLL
+4184 NTYQWYKMLGTTFL
-4198 AIQGATQ
+4198 AIPGATQ
-4205 ATYTTTSSG
+4205 ATYTTTSTG

-4226 WKYSNS
+4226 WAYTNS
-4232 ITIGSSQLPEQGV
+4232 IAIGSSQLPEQVV

-4258 GISNEGTWME
+4258 DVPNEGTWME
-4268 EAVDGTKSRIT
+4268 EAADGTKTRIAT
-4279 TTWDEANKQWVV
+4279 SWDEANKQWVI

-4304 EEEMVMQWIR
+4304 EDETVMQWIR
-4314 IVNVCNERTL
+4314 IVNVCNELTL
-4324 VAYPNPTRDVFT
+4324 VAHPNPTRDVFT

-4359 TEFAIE
+4359 TEFSIE

>member
-1 MITASNGPT
+1 
-10 LISHLGGGCNS
+10 
-21 RFSLLGENNGFYF
+21 
-34 HGECND
+34 
-40 RSISFS
+40 
-46 PTNTWIHLVVVYEN
+46 V
-60 NYIRFYK
+60 
-67 DGILINDP
+67 
-75 NSASYYNFTTSLNT
+75 
-89 QNNEIRIGHPGIS
+89 
-102 GPSWPSQFYGF
+102 
-113 IDDIGFWNRALS
+113 
-125 QQEITALYTSTAGTV
+125 
-140 ASLNCNGFTQSG
+140 
-152 NLYSGQA
+152 
-159 ASNVSIS
+159 
-166 VPYTGGNAGFYAG
+166 
-179 QTVTSTGVTGLTAT
+179 
-193 LTSGTLAN
+193 
-201 GSGTLNYT
+201 
-209 ITGTPSGA
+209 
-217 GNATFAIGVGGQS
+217 
-230 CNLVL
+230 
-235 PVTTLSGQ
+235 
-243 YLANSVFCA
+243 
-252 NGPTAIVD
+252 
-260 VTNPTTGKTWM
+260 
-271 DRNLGASQVA
+271 
-281 TSSTDQNAY
+281 
-290 GDLYQWG
+290 
-297 RRADGHQCR
+297 
-306 TSPTTAT
+306 
-313 LSSVDQP
+313 QP
-320 AHGNFILAP
+320 A
-329 NAPTDWRSPQNAN
+329 
-342 LWQGVNG
+342 
-349 VNNPCPS
+349 
-356 GYRIPTEQ
+356 
-364 ELDAERL
+364 
-371 SWVSNNSLGAY
+371 
-382 SSVLK
+382 
-387 ATVAGGRAHNN
+387 
-398 GSIIGFGTNGGFWAS
+398 
-413 TVIGT
+413 
-418 YTRAIDFDMN
+418 
-428 NSYFYNGLRAG
+428 
-439 ALSVRCIKEIVGS
+439 
-452 VGALNCNGNVQ
+452 
-463 TGNLIVNQAA
+463 
-473 SNVSV
+473 
-478 SVPYTAG
+478 
-485 NGGYYNAQ
+485 
-493 TVSSAGVTG
+493 
-502 LTLSLNAGNLANGNG
+502 
-517 NISYAVTGTPSASGS
+517 
-532 ANFAISLGG
+532 
-541 QNCTLTLNVFG
+541 
-552 VQPSYP
+552 YP

-594 TSSTDQNAYGDL
+594 TSSTDAASYGDL

-629 IDQPAHGNFIIAP
+629 
-642 NAPYDWRAPQNANLW
+642 
-657 QGINGVNN
+657 
-665 PCPSGYRIPTE
+665 
-676 QELDAERLSWVNQN
+676 
-690 SAGAYASPLKF
+690 
-701 TVTGYRN
+701 
-708 YSAGLITDNGIAG
+708 
-721 DYWTNL
+721 
-727 VNNSD
+727 
-732 SRFLAFGSNVAYFSS
+732 
-747 GYRSSG
+747 
-753 FAIRCIKETVG
+753 
-764 SVGAL
+764 
-769 NCNGFT
+769 
-775 QSGNLYSGQAAS
+775 
-787 NVSINVPYSGGNGG
+787 
-801 YYAGQNASSTG
+801 
-812 VTGLTAT
+812 
-819 LTSGTLANGSGTLS
+819 
-833 YTITGTP
+833 
-840 SGVGNATFA
+840 
-849 INIGGQSCNLVVP
+849 
-862 ITALTGQYPANS
+862 
-874 VFCANGPTAIV
+874 
-885 DVTNP
+885 
-890 TTGKIWMD
+890 
-898 RNLGASQV
+898 
-906 ATSSTDQNAYGDL
+906 
-919 YQWGRRAD
+919 
-927 GHQCRTSATTATLSS
+927 
-942 VDQPAHGNFI
+942 VDQPAHG
-952 VVPNVPS
+952 S
-959 DWRSP
+959 
-964 QNANLWQGV
+964 
-973 NGVNNPCPSGYR
+973 
-985 IPTETEINAERIS
+985 
-998 WSQNNSVGAFS
+998 
-1009 SPLKWTLAGR
+1009 
-1019 RFSWDGLLSDI
+1019 
-1030 GTYGSYWS
+1030 
-1038 STISG
+1038 
-1043 IYSLDLDFSISSAGI
+1043 
-1058 PGNNSR
+1058 
-1064 ADGGSVRC
+1064 
-1072 IKETVGSVGAL
+1072 
-1083 NCNGSTQTGNL
+1083 
-1094 IINQTATSISA
+1094 
-1105 SVPYTSGNGGVYN
+1105 
-1118 AQTLSST
+1118 
-1125 GVTGLTATLVSGT
+1125 
-1138 LANGSGSLTYA
+1138 
-1149 ITGTPTTSGTASFA
+1149 
-1163 ISIGGQSCTLNLVVY
+1163 
-1178 GAQPSYPAGT
+1178 
-1188 VNCNGNATIV
+1188 
-1198 NDVTNPTTG
+1198 
-1207 KTWMDR
+1207 
-1213 NLGASQV
+1213 
-1220 ATSST
+1220 
-1225 DQNAYGDLY
+1225 
-1234 QWGRRADGHQCRT
+1234 
-1247 SATTSTLSSVDQPAH
+1247 
-1262 GNFILAPNAPFDW
+1262 FILAPNAPFDW

-1310 LSWSA
+1310 LSWGS
-1315 NNSIGAFNSPLKIT
+1315 NNDIGAFGSPLKFPNTGVRNYQGFLISVGSIGAFWVGTIS
-1329 LAGNRGNGAGSLF
+1329 GS
-1342 GVGGNGNYWSSVIS
+1342 IS
-1356 STSSRYLLF
+1356 ANLSF
-1365 DGSLANMTT
+1365 DASGANM
-1374 NIRGLGFSLRC
+1374 IPDGRSGGYALRC

-1394 ALNCNGTTLSG
+1394 ALNCNGTIQTGNLIVNQVATSVSTSVPYTAGNGGIYNAQTLSSTGVTGLTASLAAGTLANGSGSLTYTITGTPTTSGTASFAISIG
-1405 GVYANQAILGTTAS
+1405 GQSCTLNLVVYNVQPAYPAGTVNCNGNATLVNDVTNPTTGKTWMDRNLGASQVATSSTDQNAYGDLYQWGRRPDGHQCRTSPTTATLSSVDQPAHGNFILAPNAPYDWRSPQNANLWQGMNGVNNPCPSGYRIPTQNELQNELSSWVSTSSNSAYNSILKFTIGGSRSESTAGINQLNNTGYYWASTVFGNVSWLLSINNTSSLTYTGRGVGMSVRCIKETMASVGAINCNGNVQTGNLIINQAAANVSVSVPYTAGNGGYYNAQTVSSTGVTGLTLSVNAGYLANGNGNISYTVSGTPSASGSANFAISLGGQSCTLNLVVYSAQPAYPAGTVNCNGNATLVNDVTNPTTGKTWMDRNLGASQVATSSTDAASYGDLYQWGRRADGHQCRTSPTTATLSSVDQPVHGNFILAPNAPNDWRSPQNTNLWQGVTGVNNPCPSGYKVPTQTELDNERLSWGSNNGIGAFASTLKWPLAGYRQGNDGIIVNIGSSSHSVSSNISATNYLNLLISTVSYIGNSWRSNGCSVRCIKETVGSVGALNCNGTTQSGTLYNNQPVSSVTAS

-1429 IAAQTLNSTGVTGIT
+1429 YPTQSIASTGVTGLT
-1444 ATLSQGL
+1444 ASLTNGL
-1451 LANGAGTLAFA
+1451 FANGAGTLSFTI
-1462 LSGTPSGTGTATFAL
+1462 SGTPSAVGTATFAL
-1477 TIGGQSCSFTVSVQ
+1477 NIGGQACSFTLTVQ
-1491 SFASLSI
+1491 SFATLSI

-1513 ASVANAGTSCAA
+1513 ASVANAGTSCVA
-1525 PGMSGTLT
+1525 PGLSGTLT

-1538 YWPFCGNANDLS
+1538 YWPFCGNANDIS
-1550 GNANHGTVHGAT
+1550 GNANHGTVNGAT

-1571 NSAYSFDGIQSNIV
+1571 NSAYSFDGVDDFIQVINSNS
-1585 VLNPVNLPIGNSS
+1585 LNSNSTTISGWLNAVAFGGTKGLVS
-1598 RTFACWFNYNT
+1598 RWNQSGSPCYNYST
-1609 SIQPP
+1609 SIHGASNNFYGATTLYSGGIASSNNLTINNW
-1614 IYNDW
+1614 IYFTFIHDNNQGGKVYLNGSLVGTNNVSGNICSSLNDLFFGAQNNI
-1619 NSLICY
+1619 NSLWR
-1625 GNFGAN
+1625 F
-1631 CNANYLLL
+1631 
-1639 NNNQT
+1639 
-1644 IGYAGCSG
+1644 
-1652 LTTSSA
+1652 
-1658 NILNSWHQV
+1658 
-1667 SSTYSNGEVKIY
+1667 
-1679 LDGQLLSQTNNNSH
+1679 
-1693 STSLTDLYFGLFNN
+1693 F
-1707 QLNSSQ
+1707 
-1713 KYNLNG
+1713 NG
-1719 KLDDIGIWNRA
+1719 KLDDIAIYNRA

-1770 TVTMNGAITTQSQT
+1770 TVTMNGVSTTQSQT
-1784 ITVNPIPTV
+1784 ITVNPIPSV

-1820 NGVTNNTPFTATTT
+1820 NGVTNNTPFVATTT

-1856 LPAPNLTLNTN
+1856 LPAPTLTLNTN
-1867 DTICNGTSTT
+1867 DTLCAGQTTT
-1877 LTASVAN
+1877 LTVNAQN
-1884 AGTSCAAP
+1884 AGTPCAAP

-1906 PFCGNANDLSGNANH
+1906 PFCGNANDASGNGNNGTVHGATLTTDRFGVANSAY
-1921 GSFTGL
+1921 SFDGVSNKIEVLASPAFNVSQFTL
-1927 SCIGCSPVTAPP
+1927 SFWVNTNSISHQKLISKSNWSNASSETFSTDITSNGVMFHLKKNSGCIGG
-1939 TPTFDRFN
+1939 N
-1947 TSNSS
+1947 GW
-1952 YQFSNS
+1952 
-1958 FDLIN
+1958 
-1963 IPNSNSLQLT
+1963 NSL
-1973 NEFTISIWANPNTGS
+1973 
-1988 YGSGPS
+1988 
-1994 YLTLLQKWGGT
+1994 
-2005 GSGASYMAALNP
+2005 
-2017 SGNPILYTNNGV
+2017 
-2029 ATSSIVANNP
+2029 
-2039 ISLNN
+2039 
-2044 WTLITFTFEN
+2044 
-2054 GLAKI
+2054 
-2059 FLNGILNTS
+2059 
-2068 SANLVV
+2068 
-2074 PAIQNSSIEIA
+2074 NSSIPNNFLGNWQTLTFSYDGLTM
-2085 RNLNQFAN
+2085 RCYLNGSLIGSFALVGPIDICTGGHLRLGAWWAN
-2093 FSGDAFAGILD
+2093 DTKYFNGKID
-2104 DIGLWNRA
+2104 DFGFWNRA

-2173 TVTATANQTVCAGAS
+2173 TVTATANQTVCAGTS

-2196 SSYSWNNGISNG
+2196 SSYSWSNGISNG
-2208 VAFTPNS
+2208 VAFTPNA

-2292 SNAGSYTVQVTNANN
+2292 STSGSYTVQVTNANN
-2307 CSQTSAAT
+2307 CSVTSSAT
-2315 SVTVNA
+2315 AVSVNA
-2321 LPAATITPASAT
+2321 LPSATITPATAT

-2341 VLNGNVGQGLSYQWN
+2341 VLNANVGQGLSYQWN

-2391 ATVVSVTVNA
+2391 ATAVSVTVNA
-2401 LPTVSAGT
+2401 LPTVSAGA
-2409 NQTLCAGTAITLSGS
+2409 NQTLCAGTAITLSGT
-2424 GASSYT
+2424 GATSYT
-2430 WNNGVS
+2430 WNNNVS
-2436 NGVSFTPVST
+2436 NGVAFTPAST
-2446 QTYTVTGTNANGCSN
+2446 QTYTVTGTNANGCAN

-2469 NALPTPTISYVG
+2469 NALPTPSISYVG

-2487 GSTLALNSSA
+2487 GSVLALNSTA

-2524 TNANGCVGTSNP
+2524 TNANGCVGTSNA
-2536 VNITVNPLPA
+2536 VTLTVNPLPA

-2566 STGATSYAWSTN
+2566 STGATSYSWSTN

-2596 VDNKGCSGSSSPIQV
+2596 VDNKGCSGSSAPIQV

-2689 VANISANGATSFCS
+2689 VANLSANGATSFCS

-2761 TASITAS
+2761 SASITAT

-2790 WSNGATTPSISATT
+2790 WSNGATTPSISATA

-2815 AGCSATSTPVQ
+2815 AGCSATSTPIQ

-2832 PTVSAGANQS
+2832 PSVSAGANQS
-2842 VCIGGQVTLNGS
+2842 VCIGGQVTLSGS
-2854 GANTYTWNNGVTNG
+2854 GANTYTWNNNVSNGVAFTPASTQTYTVTGTDANG
-2868 IAFTPA
+2868 CSNTAQVTVAVNALPAVSAGANQNICSGSQVTLMGSGANAYAWNNGVINGVAFTPA

-2889 SNTAQVTVTVNALPA
+2889 SNTAQVTVTVNALP
-2904 VSAGA
+2904 
-2909 NQSICAGSQVTLMG
+2909 
-2923 SGANTYA
+2923 
-2930 WNNGVTNG
+2930 
-2938 VAFTPVNTQTYTVTG
+2938 
-2953 TNANGCSNTAQ
+2953 
-2964 MTVTVNALPTASIS
+2964 TASINA
-2978 PSGSTTLCAGSSVN
+2978 SGSTTLCAGSSVN

-3019 YSVQVTNAAGCSA
+3019 YSVQVANAAGCNA
-3032 TSSIVNVVVNPLPAA
+3032 TSTIVNVVVNPLPAA

-3160 AGNYSVTVTN
+3160 AGSYSVSVTN
-3170 GAGCSATSS
+3170 GAGCSATST

-3186 PLPVVSAG
+3186 PLPTVSAG
-3194 ANQSVCSGAQVTLNG
+3194 ANQSVCTGAQVTLNG
-3209 SGATSY
+3209 SGASSY
-3215 IWNNGVTNGVA
+3215 SWNNGVTNGVA

-3234 YTVTGSDANGC
+3234 YTVTGTDANGC

-3250 VTVSVNALPV
+3250 VMVTVNALPV

-3284 YTWNNGVT
+3284 YAWNNGVT

-3320 VTVSVNALPAVSAGA
+3320 VTVTVNALPAVSAGA
-3335 NQSICA
+3335 NQSICSGSPVTLSGSGA
-3341 GAQVTLN
+3341 TTYSWNNGVTNGVTFTPANTQTYTVTGTNANGCSNTAQVTVAVNALPAVSAGANQNICSGSQVTLMGSGANAYAWNNGVINGVAFTPANTQTYTVTGTNANGCTNTAQVTVTVNALPVVSAGANQSICTGAQVTLN

-3390 VTVSVN
+3390 VTV
-3396 VLPTVSAGA
+3396 
-3405 NQSVCAGNQVTLNG
+3405 
-3419 SGATSYSWNNGV
+3419 
-3431 TNGVAFTPANTQT
+3431 
-3444 YTVTGTN
+3444 
-3451 ANGCSNTAQVTVTV
+3451 TV
-3465 NALPVVS
+3465 NALPV
-3472 AGSNQSVCAGNQV
+3472 
-3485 TLNGSGA
+3485 
-3492 TSYAWN
+3492 
-3498 NGVTNGVAFTPAN
+3498 
-3511 TQTYTVTGTNANG
+3511 
-3524 CTNTAQVTV
+3524 
-3533 TVNALPTANAGTN
+3533 ANAGSN
-3546 ALINCVNNPNGAL
+3546 ALINCINNPNGAT
-3559 LGAAPQAGFTYQ
+3559 LGTAPQAGFTYQ

-3585 PVANPINST
+3585 PIANPINST

-3615 TVNSSAPQANAGQNS
+3615 TVNIAAPQANPGQNS

-3680 LTITNTSNGCTGTG
+3680 LTIINTSNGCTGTG

-3716 AGQSVTLN
+3716 AGQSITLN
-3724 ATGANTYTWNNGAI
+3724 ATGANTYVWNNGAI
-3738 QGVAFTPST
+3738 QGVAFNPST

-3761 CTSTDQVI
+3761 CTATDQVT

-3790 SVTLT
+3790 AVTLT

-3802 AWNNGVSNGVAF
+3802 TWNNGVSNGVAF
-3814 SPTNTQTYTVTGTDA
+3814 SPANTQTYTVTGTDA

-3859 TAVTLNGSGATN
+3859 TAVTLSGSGATN

-3882 AFTPTNTQTYTVTG
+3882 AFTPMNTQTYTVIG

-3926 PYCPGTNVVLS
+3926 PYCPGTNVVMS
-3937 TPSIPGHT
+3937 TPSLPGHS

-3992 LNPTIIAMGPT
+3992 LNPTIIALGPT

-4010 VVLQTAVGAGFQYT
+4010 VVLQTAIGAGFQYT

-4031 LINGGNSASFTA
+4031 MINGGNSASFTA

-4113 ILGATSQ
+4113 IPGATSQ

-4135 NLACPATSAVIS
+4135 NQACPATSAVIS

-4161 ITSSGTVV
+4161 ISSSGTFV
-4169 SPGVSVTLSTATGIG
+4169 SPSVSVTLSTANGIG

-4198 AIQGATQ
+4198 AIPGATQ

-4279 TTWDEANKQWVV
+4279 TTWDEANKQWVI

-4304 EEEMVMQWIR
+4304 EDEMVMQWIR
-4314 IVNVCNERTL
+4314 ILNVCNERTL

-4359 TEFAIE
+4359 TEFTIE